1 MPDCSIELPQIIII
15 LFILIVIFIVIY
27 KNKEQMNK
35 EHMNK
40 EHMNNNKNDKEI
52 KKTSEMY
59 IPNCNFLTDKNI
71 CKETKAC
78 YYYKGGC
85 RYDWSKLQ

>member
-1 MPDCSIELPQIIII
+1 MADCSIELPQVIIILII
-15 LFILIVIFIVIY
+15 LFIVLLVVY
-27 KNKEQMNK
+27 KYK
-35 EHMNK
+35 K
-40 EHMNNNKNDKEI
+40 EHMNNNKEN

-59 IPNCNFLTDKNI
+59 IPNCNFLTDKDI
-71 CKETKAC
+71 CEQTKAC